1 MSRIWEPAAAD
12 CCRRLRTNWHE
23 DTEEKFCKPIYE
35 GAATSLLRRYAARRP
50 FGATGRRASP
60 AARPLALDLDP
71 LGHRSPVGDHRSVDP
86 DLARVSSSQLMS
98 APHQASVAD
107 LWGAGGVRERV
118 SAGFLA
124 GGRDR
129 WHSPPLSHPLF
140 QLPLTPP
147 QLAHGAE
154 CCCAD

>member
-1 MSRIWEPAAAD
+1 MSWHAINFNSPPLHLPASHRASALYGQSTE
-12 CCRRLRTNWHE
+12 RRLSQLTDSQSILPVMHR
-23 DTEEKFCKPIYE
+23 
-35 GAATSLLRRYAARRP
+35 RRP
-50 FGATGRRASP
+50 RRLTGGAERSAVAPGWPSWW
-60 AARPLALDLDP
+60 ARMV
-71 LGHRSPVGDHRSVDP
+71 LGME
-86 DLARVSSSQLMS
+86 LLMS

-118 SAGFLA
+118 SACFLA
-124 GGRDR
+124 GAGDR